1 MDEFASKVFAELDFV
16 AEGQKSEKFERL
28 YGDIPGVRVPRVHW
42 EATRRRVLTTA
53 WVEGGVKLTAP
64 KHELEAAGVD
74 VKRAVNAAVACTLRQ
89 VFGEGFVHGDAHPGN
104 LLATSEALY
113 WIDFG
118 IVCEVPERA
127 RSLLVGHVA
136 HLVGRRYAKFFFSS
150 SFFRDSG
157 FFFSLRPLSFFFNL
171 FPLSPSSFEPLP
183 PIFTGTTS

>member
-136 HLVGRRYAKFFFSS
+136 HLVGRR
-150 SFFRDSG
+150 
-157 FFFSLRPLSFFFNL
+157 
-171 FPLSPSSFEPLP
+171 
-183 PIFTGTTS
+183 

>member
-1 MDEFASKVFAELDFV
+1 MPK
-16 AEGQKSEKFERL
+16 
-28 YGDIPGVRVPRVHW
+28 VHW

-64 KHELEAAGVD
+64 RAELEAAGVD
-74 VKRAVNAAVACTLRQ
+74 VKKAVNAAVACTLRQ

-136 HLVGRRYAKFFFSS
+136 HLVGRRYGAGKKKSRFFFSP
-150 SFFRDSG
+150 
-157 FFFSLRPLSFFFNL
+157 PLSG
-171 FPLSPSSFEPLP
+171 SPPALWPDHCQSHRLAA
-183 PIFTGTTS
+183 GGRG

>member
-1 MDEFASKVFAELDFV
+1 
-16 AEGQKSEKFERL
+16 
-28 YGDIPGVRVPRVHW
+28 VRVPKVHW

-64 KHELEAAGVD
+64 RAELEAAGVD
-74 VKRAVNAAVACTLRQ
+74 VKKAVNAAVACTLRQ

-136 HLVGRRYAKFFFSS
+136 HLVGRRYGAEKKKIFRVFFF
-150 SFFRDSG
+150 RRR
-157 FFFSLRPLSFFFNL
+157 SLT
-171 FPLSPSSFEPLP
+171 LP
-183 PIFTGTTS
+183 PLCGPTTARATASPRGVEGEEEEEEEEEEQEEEEERNPHLFSRDVPSFQKLNAGTTS